1 MGYIC
6 VCIQVP
12 QEIERSSVKYDMAV
26 RTICGGKVK
35 LKVD

>member
-6 VCIQVP
+6 VYIQGP

-26 RTICGGKVK
+26 RTICRGEA
-35 LKVD
+35 